1 MTVLPRL
8 VSVGNVLADGLL
20 LGGGR
25 SGIVSFELEQNL
37 FWLWMVV
44 QNELRT
50 VWSMG
55 ADSPPIKTETGA
67 ETWSFCMGC
76 PNELR
81 TIRPGCNGQLR
92 EAFIENIAVGFEMAD
107 RPGLVRRT
115 VRETSVFTGFEFNG

>member
-1 MTVLPRL
+1 MSVLPRF
-8 VSVGNVLADGLL
+8 VSAGNVPVDGPL

-25 SGIVSFELEQNL
+25 SAVVLFELEQNH

-50 VWSMG
+50 VRPLG
-55 ADSPPIKTETGA
+55 ADGPHLKPKTGT

-81 TIRPGCNGQLR
+81 T
-92 EAFIENIAVGFEMAD
+92 
-107 RPGLVRRT
+107 VRHL
-115 VRETSVFTGFEFNG
+115 